1 MKIKWP
7 ILLIV
12 MMFFSCVWLDDKLGD
27 DPLELV
33 FTILPQLNQNGD
45 GYYVLPI
52 NSEGKQITNHT
63 VYTYVGARDYNELEY
78 IHSENKTV
86 HWLSNLFWVMDDTLG
101 YYRKRIRFEQD
112 YRYITSDTS
121 FIYSGDTT
129 AFQKTVGCCSTSDE
143 DGIGST
149 ILTVLSSMLGD
160 TIVLEAGTFDEYD
173 NFPEDTLYIS
183 VPIIITK

>member
-12 MMFFSCVWLDDKLGD
+12 MMFFSCVWLDDKLSD

-78 IHSENKTV
+78 I
-86 HWLSNLFWVMDDTLG
+86 LSL
-101 YYRKRIRFEQD
+101 IH
-112 YRYITSDTS
+112 I
-121 FIYSGDTT
+121 
-129 AFQKTVGCCSTSDE
+129 
-143 DGIGST
+143 
-149 ILTVLSSMLGD
+149 
-160 TIVLEAGTFDEYD
+160 
-173 NFPEDTLYIS
+173 
-183 VPIIITK
+183 